1 MSSASPRAGGLRR
14 VLLTAVLAGLA
25 LAAVFP
31 VWRHLGRPAPVVYDL
46 AARAAVAERSSPREV
61 VFPGVPGYEHYFTE
75 GFHSEGRRSA
85 GATPFLWTKRECAL
99 AFDWP
104 EVHTRAAVVDLA
116 PYPGVAGGQRVEVLL
131 NDQRVAELALNDARG
146 RYRVELPGHAQVPG
160 RNSLRLRFSAAAA
173 PTDSDPT
180 SADDR
185 ELAAAFY
192 ALSVAPGG
200 DARLDDLLQRDAP
213 APVEWAAEQGVPTLT
228 MLAPGSVRF
237 ALRLPAGAELR
248 FTPEL
253 HALARSAAGSAT
265 FRVTL
270 ETQGRGARALFEQRV
285 QASDRMPQ
293 EVALRLPGRPG
304 DVVRLGLDVQAA
316 PEQPF
321 AWGVWRA
328 PRVLGRAGPAGLR
341 PQPWSA
347 AEAARGEGQRRALSS
362 ARPNVIFIILDAAR
376 AQQFGAYGYGRATT
390 PHIDRLAREGVLF
403 EHAVTPAVYT
413 LSAMSSVWTSLYPD
427 RHHGELAFSSPLPD
441 ESFTLAELLSARGV
455 TTAAFV
461 ANAMAGRAFGL
472 HQGFGEFREIFR
484 DLGSDADAF
493 MQVVPGWTLQHR
505 DQPFFLYLHFR
516 EPHFPY
522 DPRPP
527 FDTAFGPEGPIAKSV
542 RRDASFLVDVNQG
555 RRAFSAAE
563 REHLVRLYDGNLAA
577 VDHELGRL
585 RAALE
590 AQGVWERSVV
600 IVAGDHGEALQ
611 EHGYI
616 GHNTQLYEGS
626 VRVPLIVRFPKGL
639 GPTGRRVGALV
650 DLLDIAP
657 TVAEVFGLGE
667 QPDARR
673 HFQGRSLLGVLAG
686 APGKPAVL
694 SRTVWERPRYGL
706 SDGRYKYI
714 YDTRTGDEELYDTQ
728 TDRGETNNLR
738 LEQPLRT
745 AFYRQELFEWTAAIA
760 QGSGE
765 HVSGRAP
772 SQLTREQC
780 ENLKSLGY
788 LGSDVVCPAQ

>member
-1 MSSASPRAGGLRR
+1 
-14 VLLTAVLAGLA
+14 LLAALLAGLA
-25 LAAVFP
+25 LCAVFP
-31 VWRHLGRPAPVVYDL
+31 VWSRLGRPAPVVYDL
-46 AARAAVAERSSPREV
+46 AARTAVAERVAAREV
-61 VFPGVPGYEHYFTE
+61 VYPGVPGYEHYFVE
-75 GFHSEGRRSA
+75 GFHSEGRRA
-85 GATPFLWTKRECAL
+85 PGATPFLWSKRECEL

-104 EVHTRAAVVDLA
+104 ATIARAGVLDLA
-116 PYPGVAGGQRVEVLL
+116 PYPGVAGGQRVELLL
-131 NDQRVAELALNDARG
+131 NGQHVAEFALNDARA
-146 RYRVELPGHAQVPG
+146 RYRLELPASAQVPG
-160 RNSLRLRFSAAAA
+160 RNRLRLRFAAAAA
-173 PTDSDPT
+173 PTANDPAST
-180 SADDR
+180 DDR
-185 ELAAAFY
+185 ELAAAFH
-192 ALSVAPGG
+192 ALTLAQAD
-200 DARLDDLLQRDAP
+200 DASLDDLLHRDAP
-213 APVEWAAEQGVPTLT
+213 APVEWGQERGVPTLT
-228 MLAPGSVRF
+228 MWAPGSVRF

-270 ETQGRGARALFEQRV
+270 ESAGRPERELFAQRV
-285 QASDRMPQ
+285 QAGDRDVQ
-293 EVALRLPGRPG
+293 EVALRLPGRAG
-304 DVVRLGLDVQAA
+304 DVVRLGLHAQAA
-316 PEQPF
+316 PAQRF

-328 PRVLGRAGPAGLR
+328 PRVLGCGPAVGLR

-347 AEAARGEGQRRALSS
+347 ADAARGSAQQRRLSA
-362 ARPNVIFIILDAAR
+362 ARPNVIFMILDAAR
-376 AQQFGAYGYGRATT
+376 AQQFGTYGYERATT
-390 PHIDRLAREGVLF
+390 PHIDRLAREGVVF

-427 RHHGELAFSSPLPD
+427 RHHGDLAFSSPLPD

-522 DPRPP
+522 DPRAP
-527 FDTAFGPEGPIAKSV
+527 FDTAFGPDGPLAKEQ
-542 RRDASFLVDVNQG
+542 RRDANLLIDVNQG
-555 RRAFSAAE
+555 RRPFSAEE
-563 REHLVRLYDGNLAA
+563 RAHLVRLYDGNLAF
-577 VDHELGRL
+577 VDEQVGRL

-600 IVAGDHGEALQ
+600 IIAGDHGEALL

-616 GHNTQLYEGS
+616 GHNTQLYEAS
-626 VRVPLIVRFPKGL
+626 VRVPLIVRFPRGL
-639 GPTGRRVGALV
+639 GPAGQRVPALV

-657 TVAEVFGLGE
+657 TVADVFGLGD
-667 QPDARR
+667 QADARR

-714 YDTRTGDEELYDTQ
+714 YDTRTGEEELYDTHA
-728 TDRGETNNLR
+728 DRGETRNLKTG
-738 LEQPLRT
+738 EPLRA
-745 AFYRQELFEWTAAIA
+745 AFYRQELFEWIAANA
-760 QGSGE
+760 QGADE
-765 HVSGRAP
+765 HAAGRAA
-772 SQLTREQC
+772 SKLTREQC

-788 LGSDVVCPAQ
+788 LGADVVCPAQ